1 MNTNLYK
8 LLSRA
13 QYGEKEALNELINT
27 FEPAINKFSRHLNYP
42 CAKTDLNMFLI
53 KTIDNLNLEKFNP
66 NSNGKTFNYIYNSIK
81 NKKINLFNKNVINK
95 IDALPIKLECIGSCD
110 KNFENE
116 ILVSQFWEVLTN
128 NQENILKKKFFE
140 GYSDIEI
147 SEDLNISRQAVNRC
161 KNRAFKKI
169 KSEFSLA

>member
-13 QYGEKEALNELINT
+13 QHGDKEALNELINT

-53 KTIDNLNLEKFNP
+53 EVIDNLNLENFNS
-66 NSNGKTFNYIYNSIK
+66 NSNGKIFNYIYNSIK
-81 NKKINLFNKNVINK
+81 NKKVNLFKKNVINK

-110 KNFENE
+110 KSFENE
-116 ILVSQFWEVLTN
+116 ILVVQFWEVLTN
-128 NQENILKKKFFE
+128 HQENILKMKFFE

-147 SEDLNISRQAVNRC
+147 SENLNISRQAVNGC

-169 KSEFSLA
+169 RNNFSLA